1 MQRRCAPLAPVTRA
15 CGQVLP
21 PVHHHSCHSDRC
33 LVTRERSVHRSPR
46 GLDGNRRLASI
57 PSTFADPGVAFY
69 VHGRLLRNVLFENAA
84 RYAWKR
90 SPFHSIEDW
99 WNTILSI
106 TKRVQEGISTLESK
120 SSSSGPST
128 PVSCKTLAYAPLE
141 AIVAMARVRAQHSIL
156 CKRKRR
162 HPVEAHALGGI
173 LRQSCAGSAAAAAT
187 KQRQTCLSIGVDD
200 LDTIKSVQLCA

>member
-1 MQRRCAPLAPVTRA
+1 
-15 CGQVLP
+15 
-21 PVHHHSCHSDRC
+21 
-33 LVTRERSVHRSPR
+33 
-46 GLDGNRRLASI
+46 
-57 PSTFADPGVAFY
+57 
-69 VHGRLLRNVLFENAA
+69 
-84 RYAWKR
+84 
-90 SPFHSIEDW
+90 
-99 WNTILSI
+99 LSI

-141 AIVAMARVRAQHSIL
+141 AIVAMARVRAQHPIL

-200 LDTIKSVQLCA
+200 LDTIKSVQLCARASVWSPRDDMEFFISSSPSSSSIQRHELLHPRVVVKQTISKKRRMRGKRVQHVRSGVSRRLVHMNLIMVSVDFGNH